1 MEAPRLTSYPQ
12 PREEMTASPRRI
24 AVITGTRAD
33 WGLLSPLV
41 HALASHP
48 AAEPLV
54 IATNMH
60 VMERY
65 GSTAS
70 EIEAEGVTIAARV
83 AMTDGGGEPVATTRA
98 MGECLA
104 GMGEALGRLRPD
116 MAVILGDRFEALAA
130 ASAALTLGIP
140 IAHIAGGEQT
150 LGAIDDRMRH
160 AITQMS
166 ALHFTETEA
175 YRRRVIAMGA
185 QPECVFNVGAL
196 GVANA
201 LSVPV
206 MSRSEL
212 AESVGLDFLRP
223 TLLVTFH
230 AATADPGSPTEQ
242 LGWLLDA
249 LGELHGVDILITYPN
264 NDPRSE
270 GMIEMIEAWTAE
282 QQWRTTHEGEL
293 SGHGDNDRRVV
304 AIPSLGKRRYLSALR
319 YVSAV
324 VGNSSSGIIE
334 VPSAGIP
341 TVDIG
346 SRQAGRIA
354 SASVIHCPAERDAI
368 TAAIAEALT
377 PEAHQRAQSAPNPY
391 QAPDTVSTIIH
402 HLLTHPLHKTSL
414 Q

>member
-1 MEAPRLTSYPQ
+1 MHSDA
-12 PREEMTASPRRI
+12 PRRI

-33 WGLLSPLV
+33 WGLLSPVV
-41 HALASHP
+41 HALMEAP
-48 AAEPLV
+48 EAEPLV
-54 IATNMH
+54 VATNMH

-70 EIEAEGVTIAARV
+70 EIGAEGVEIAARV
-83 AMTDGGGEPVATTRA
+83 AMDDPAGDPVATTRM

-104 GMGEALGRLRPD
+104 GMGETLGRLHPD
-116 MAVILGDRFEALAA
+116 MVVILGDRFEMLAA
-130 ASAALTLGIP
+130 ASAALVLGIP

-160 AITQMS
+160 AITQM
-166 ALHFTETEA
+166 ATLHFTETEP
-175 YRRRVIAMGA
+175 YRERVIAMGA
-185 QPECVFNVGAL
+185 DPARAFNVGAL

-201 LSVPV
+201 MSVPV
-206 MSRSEL
+206 MSREEL
-212 AESVGLDFLRP
+212 AASVGLDFTRP

-230 AATADPGSPTEQ
+230 AATADEGSPTEQ
-242 LGWLLDA
+242 FGELLDV
-249 LGELHGVDILITYPN
+249 LGVLTGVDILITYPN
-264 NDPRSE
+264 NDPR
-270 GMIEMIEAWTAE
+270 GAGLIEMLQEWVTT
-282 QQWRTTHEGEL
+282 QQTRT
-293 SGHGDNDRRVV
+293 DRRTV

-354 SASVIHCPAERDAI
+354 ATSVIHCAAERGPIA
-368 TAAIAEALT
+368 AAIVEALGD
-377 PEAHQRAQSAPNPY
+377 EAQQRARTTSNPY
-391 QAPDTVSTIIH
+391 AGPDTVNAIVTR
-402 HLLTHPLHKTSL
+402 LLSPIP
-414 Q
+414 